1 MKMIAVFAAA
11 AVSMTGLASLKT
23 NYVSTGQQVHIGY
36 LHATNHVVATNM
48 SLSDVTGV
56 FGLGG
61 GGSTAAPKA
70 FTMTPSFWR
79 GYDGARE
86 VQMQF
91 FEPTSIKMVNV
102 RLEQSGNDIV
112 ARVNTVNKPDPGATA
127 AGYYQW
133 FTKDKDVDAP
143 HYFGP
148 ATPGSYDFY
157 GSSDA
162 AHWSTIATTD
172 EMLGYGVHG
181 FGVYSGA
188 RAKVT
193 VSEPESGTV
202 YNITDGGTLEMTG
215 TTGFSGY
222 VDGIGELKIGDS
234 SGTPRS
240 CAITELQL
248 NVPQKFEGKANVH
261 DVELVVHSVYGSS
274 VGTDISNITVCN
286 SSFVS
291 PSERLLQVQFL
302 DGKTI
307 KAIMLR
313 LRQDGDG
320 VTVNNY
326 NWKYDKNG
334 ECEIGDDATDW
345 SNGGTYL
352 IESATLYAP
361 ATHMT
366 VSMTNLSHCA
376 FTVDGSYAKVTSRYT
391 INQGGSVTVRNGGF
405 LDVQFGDEKDR
416 DGGTPNLNGGFG
428 ALNSYGFGLIR
439 VLDSSVMQLRGF
451 CIDSKTSLE
460 ICGGSVLYLAGS
472 TANDWSTYAPYLK
485 IADGSKVVSRTD
497 VQNDLRMG
505 YVAGC
510 CKLWSAGSACTNVID
525 SRFRLANNSSNAR
538 TVHII
543 ADADLVFKRML
554 MRDSGADA
562 SIYKCGAAAVE
573 IQAENRINGT
583 MYVNEGVLR
592 IANDKGITNSVSLA
606 GGTLEIV
613 SNVTVTAG
621 TLSLSERTLPS
632 AASGGKIVLQPTASL
647 EFESLG
653 EFAEGARL
661 VIEGDLSSSVLK
673 LPALDALRLSVIRV
687 RAGEELK
694 RVRQDDE
701 GRLHLYEPALRV
713 IVR

>member
-1 MKMIAVFAAA
+1 MKMIAVLAATVASTTGFA
-11 AVSMTGLASLKT
+11 SMKT

-215 TTGFSGY
+215 TCDFSGY
-222 VDGIGELKIGDS
+222 IDGIGELKIGDPS
-234 SGTPRS
+234 DEPRTGEIS
-240 CAITELQL
+240 ELQL
-248 NVPQKFEGKANVH
+248 NEPQTFFDKANVH
-261 DVELVVHSVYGSS
+261 DVELTVHSIYGGS
-274 VGTDISNITVCN
+274 VGQEAKNITVCN

-291 PSERLLQVQFL
+291 PTERLLQVQFM
-302 DGKTI
+302 DGTTL
-307 KAIMLR
+307 KAILLR
-313 LRQDGDG
+313 LTQDGG
-320 VTVNNY
+320 RVKVNNY
-326 NWKYDKNG
+326 NWKYDRYG
-334 ECEIGDDATDW
+334 EHKLGDDATNW
-345 SNGGTYL
+345 ANGGTYL
-352 IESATLYAP
+352 IKSATICAP
-361 ATHMT
+361 STHMS
-366 VSMTNLSHCA
+366 VSVTNLSHCA
-376 FTVDGSYAKVTSRYT
+376 FTVDGAYAKVSSRYT
-391 INQGGSVTVRNGGF
+391 INQGGALTVRNGGF
-405 LDVQFGDEKDR
+405 LDVEFGTELDR
-416 DGGTPNLNGGFG
+416 NGAPPNLNGGFG
-428 ALNSYGFGLIR
+428 ALNAFGYGIIR

-451 CIDSKTSLE
+451 CIDAKSSLE
-460 ICGGSVLYLAGS
+460 ICGGSSLHLAGS
-472 TANDWSTYAPYLK
+472 TVNDQATYIPYLK
-485 IADGSKVVSRTD
+485 MADGSKVESRVD
-497 VQNDLRMG
+497 CQNELRMG
-505 YVAGC
+505 YVANC

-525 SRFRLANNSSNAR
+525 CRFRLQNNSSNAR

-543 ADADLVFKRML
+543 ADADLVFKRKL
-554 MRDSGADA
+554 MKSDGGDA

-573 IQAENRINGT
+573 IQAENEINGT
-583 MYVNEGVLR
+583 MFLNEGVLR
-592 IANDKGITNSVSLA
+592 IANDKGITNSVCLA

-613 SNVTVTAG
+613 SNMTVTAG

-661 VIEGDLSSSVLK
+661 VIEGDLSDSVLK